1 MGESSVIFDQSVIT
15 TTSDIRASS
24 VIPAEA
30 GIHFTM
36 NTYFVYILASK
47 RNGTLYIGVTND
59 LKRRLHEHKQGL
71 VEGFTKEY
79 SVNRLVWYD
88 QTNAIEEA
96 IVREKQLKKW
106 NRQWKIRLIEELNPN
121 WNDLATEWV

>member
-1 MGESSVIFDQSVIT
+1 MEDVWVAVIP
-15 TTSDIRASS
+15 ASS

-36 NTYFVYILASK
+36 KTYFIYILASK

-71 VEGFTKEY
+71 VAGFTKEY

-88 QTNAIEEA
+88 QTNAVEEA

-106 NRQWKIRLIEELNPN
+106 NRQWKIRLIEELNPS
-121 WNDLATEWV
+121 WKDLAAEWV